1 MRMSRAEWKEL
12 RDSAPDGVCEIYT
25 YSCEEVRAFSAIV
38 SALSCP
44 CIDKAPKDEAE
55 LQADSDCGSCG
66 GEIVRG
72 VCLDCE

>member
-25 YSCEEVRAFSAIV
+25 YSCKEVRAFSAIV
-38 SALSCP
+38 SALSCR
-44 CIDKAPKDEAE
+44 CIDYAAQKEVEPQAE
-55 LQADSDCGSCG
+55 SDCGSCG